1 MLSNSKSS
9 KIKVYVWKSFYKEGL
24 DEDGKQ
30 FINNLDLLNITSR
43 LSHAITGTTLSDTL
57 TGAAK

>member
-9 KIKVYVWKSFYKEGL
+9 EIKVYVWKSFYKEGL
-24 DEDGKQ
+24 DEDRKQ

-43 LSHAITGTTLSDTL
+43 LSQASTGTTLSDTL